1 MTTPP
6 LSYSITGASVA
17 TGLSPSY
24 LDRAIKTGAL
34 RAKKS
39 GRDKD
44 GNPTGKHVILHA
56 DLEAYLDGLVD
67 A

>member
-1 MTTPP
+1 MSTPP
-6 LSYSITGASVA
+6 LSYSIAGAAAA

-24 LDRAIKTGAL
+24 LDRAIKAGAL

-39 GRDKD
+39 GRDED
-44 GNPTGKHVILHA
+44 GQPTGKHVILA
-56 DLEAYLDGLVD
+56 RDLETYLDGLVD